1 MSRYI
6 SWFTTADGIKVL
18 LRGPGLEPTRGARNA
33 CYVVDG
39 GAVIIVEP
47 LMIEIARRLWPR
59 RLAEARALRRR

>member
-1 MSRYI
+1 MQRYI
-6 SWFTTADGIKVL
+6 PWFITDDRIEVV

-47 LMIEIARRLWPR
+47 LMLEEARRLWPSV
-59 RLAEARALRRR
+59 LAAARALRGC